1 MNKGKVA
8 KLKSMAPAVESSAAG
23 AKPADAKRM
32 QALAAILKAP
42 VA

>member
-1 MNKGKVA
+1 
-8 KLKSMAPAVESSAAG
+8 VESSASG
-23 AKPADAKRM
+23 AKSPADAKRM

>member
-1 MNKGKVA
+1 VA
-8 KLKSMAPAVESSAAG
+8 PVFESTAAG